1 MKRNTIIASLV
12 AVLSATTG
20 ANAAEIHIQS
30 QNPVVELAVSE
41 EVKSAPDTA
50 VFNTGVDT
58 SAPTATEALR
68 ANSVQVQKLIA
79 KLQALGI
86 ASKYVQT
93 SGINLNAEYDYD
105 QANQKQIFK
114 GYRVSN
120 QVSAKVR
127 DISKLGGILDAVV
140 ANGAT
145 NLTGPLFSIN
155 DDSMMLATARE
166 RAMARAKELAL
177 KYAKGEGY
185 TAVRLLSVQE
195 GASGNSG
202 GPTPYLRSMDVAEKA
217 ENVPIAPG
225 QVGSTVTLSLQ
236 FEMVK

>member
-1 MKRNTIIASLV
+1 
-12 AVLSATTG
+12 VLSANG
-20 ANAAEIHIQS
+20 QANAAEIHIQT

-41 EVKSAPDTA
+41 EVRSAPDTA

-68 ANSVQVQKLIA
+68 TNSVQVQKLIA

-86 ASKYVQT
+86 AAKYIQT
-93 SGINLNAEYDYD
+93 SGINLNAEYDFD

-127 DISKLGGILDAVV
+127 DIAKLGGILDAVV
-140 ANGAT
+140 ASGAT
-145 NLTGPLFSIN
+145 NLNGPYFSIN
-155 DDSMMLATARE
+155 DDTAMLATARE
-166 RAMARAKELAL
+166 RAMARGKEQAL

-185 TAVRLLSVQE
+185 AAVRLLSVQE
-195 GASGNSG
+195 GAAGGSG
-202 GPTPYLRSMDVAEKA
+202 GPMPYMRSMDVSEKA
-217 ENVPIAPG
+217 GNVPISPG
-225 QVGSTVTLSLQ
+225 QVGSTITLSLQ